1 MSLSFVSTC
10 VSYRLRQALRAP
22 ILTSWNVS
30 SRRCLSQQQ
39 QQQQAIAAT
48 KSETSSLS
56 NSETTAATT
65 ATENGGLP
73 YPEGLVAS
81 RHGPG
86 DAVICLNV
94 GGKEF
99 VTLRSTVNMNEVLRT
114 HVIRAE
120 ANEEFTHQGKA
131 VFIDRDPAQ
140 FGLILQHL
148 RNQAAGLEA
157 TGAGGIV
164 HSKKQK
170 LQQALG
176 GVSSSSSGAGAPAAS
191 SSSSKFRGTLI
202 QIPEDTAK
210 MRELYVEARHFQIE
224 ELEKVLCGRSLYL
237 QLASFVSG
245 SNSNPFQA
253 ASQVIANVR
262 RALFATGGIGIFMG
276 RDNIGDM
283 WNDAVD
289 LILGRKSL
297 GEMLGGKSE
306 TKSSNGGEPSFA

>member
-1 MSLSFVSTC
+1 MSLSSVATF
-10 VSYRLRQALRAP
+10 VSYRLRQALRTP
-22 ILTSWNVS
+22 PLTTWNIS
-30 SRRCLSQQQ
+30 SRRCVSQQQQQ
-39 QQQQAIAAT
+39 QQQQAIAT
-48 KSETSSLS
+48 TSKSEVSSLPS
-56 NSETTAATT
+56 AEAT
-65 ATENGGLP
+65 ATNSVNNGLP

-157 TGAGGIV
+157 TGGIV

-170 LQQALG
+170 LHQALG
-176 GVSSSSSGAGAPAAS
+176 GASSSSAAGA
-191 SSSSKFRGTLI
+191 SSKFRGTLI

-210 MRELYVEARHFQIE
+210 MRDLYVEARHFQIE
-224 ELEKVLCGRSLYL
+224 ELEKVLCGRSVYL
-237 QLASFVSG
+237 QLASLVSG
-245 SNSNPFQA
+245 SGGNSNPFQA
-253 ASQVIANVR
+253 ASQVISNVR

-289 LILGRKSL
+289 LMLGRKPP
-297 GEMLGGKSE
+297 ETRRGKSE
-306 TKSSNGGEPSFA
+306 TKSSNGGEPSLV